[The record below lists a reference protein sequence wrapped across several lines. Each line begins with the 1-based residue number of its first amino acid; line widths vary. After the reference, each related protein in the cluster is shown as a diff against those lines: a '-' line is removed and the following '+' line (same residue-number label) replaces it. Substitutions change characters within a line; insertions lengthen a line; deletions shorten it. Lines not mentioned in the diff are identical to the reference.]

1 MILLFIYVSLSLN
14 NVFDLLDPRIVE
26 AVNKNSII
34 DPTEAQKLAIPEI
47 LNGKNVL
54 LISPTGSG
62 KTEAALLPLLNK
74 IYVEKPGPISLLYIT
89 PLRAL
94 NRDMLSRLYNY
105 CENLSIRVQV
115 RHSDISQAQKNEI
128 KTNPADILITTPES
142 LQLLLMG
149 KKLREHIQ
157 NVKYVIIDEVH
168 EMAQNERGSQFA
180 IAMERLKILA
190 GNFQIIGLSA
200 TARNENE
207 LAMFISPE
215 NNIEIIKPKIDK
227 KMDIK
232 VILPEKSNDKIAELM
247 ACDNQYA
254 GAIEKIHDII
264 EKNNGT
270 IVFVNRRYVAED
282 MSFRLKLWLK
292 NPDIEVHHGSLSKE
306 TRETAEND
314 FKGNKIKGLICTSS
328 LELGIDIGTAD
339 MVAQFNSPRQINKMI
354 QRIGR
359 AGHTLKKVSKGI
371 VICNDVIEL
380 EEAIAIVDNI
390 KGNSLENVMIRKNSL
405 STVANQIMLE
415 LNYSKKVDYNYFYK
429 IITTAYPFKDL
440 SFEDYYSVIDL
451 LSKTRKL
458 IIQDNFIIKR
468 YSILKYFIENISM
481 IAGEKNYK
489 VIDIINKKFI
499 GTLDEKYVVSDVT
512 PGSYFVIKG
521 STWRTIRI
529 DDDKIYV
536 EPFSTAAIAPHW
548 TGEEIPVLYEATH
561 KVSENREIAKIPDF
575 INENGKNALENWYK
589 NDLATLDKIIIETHN
604 AEVIIQ
610 ILLGSLGNFTLAEI
624 LTGLLTSI
632 TGESVEMDYSPYH
645 IYLKLARNM
654 TSEDIKN
661 IIKSIDIN
669 NLDGYIKSSARR
681 SRFFNNVFLY
691 EARKFGIIT
700 NEADMTRLR
709 FDKVVTSYYG
719 TPVYEDS
726 IRKLIFDYMD
736 INVLKDYLLKINDNN
751 FVLKDK
757 ISESSNIFLSH
768 YSERIAPLKPTKTIL
783 ESIKKRLLN
792 EEVILYCTSCG
803 NKRTK
808 KIKDITDIKCPICH
822 SHLIASI
829 SKFDEDSLKD
839 IKNPK
844 VKRKFVKN
852 AHLVREHGITAIMV
866 MAARGVG
873 PETASRILE
882 VSYLNDEDLIRRLL
896 YAETEFAKNKQYW

>member
-1 MILLFIYVSLSLN
+1 MILLSVYVSLSLN
-14 NVFDLLDPRIVE
+14 NVFDLLNPEIVE
-26 AVNKNSII
+26 AVNKNSITE
-34 DPTEAQKLAIPEI
+34 PTEAQKLAIPEI
-47 LNGKNVL
+47 LTGKNVL

-74 IYVEKPGPISLLYIT
+74 IYLEKPKPISLLYIT

-105 CENLSIRVQV
+105 CANLSINVQV
-115 RHSDISQAQKNEI
+115 RHSDISQSQKEEI
-128 KTNPADILITTPES
+128 KKHPAEILITTPES
-142 LQLLLMG
+142 LQLLMMS

-157 NVKYVIIDEVH
+157 NIKYVIIDEVH

-180 IAMERLKILA
+180 IAMERLKTLT
-190 GNFQIIGLSA
+190 GNIQVIGLSA
-200 TARNENE
+200 TAKNENE
-207 LAMFISPE
+207 LAGFIAPD
-215 NNIEIIKPKIDK
+215 NNIEIIKPEIDK
-227 KMDIK
+227 KMDIN
-232 VILPEKSNDKIAELM
+232 VLLPEKSNDKIAELM

-264 EKNNGT
+264 EENNGT

-282 MSFRLKLWLK
+282 ISFRLRLWLK
-292 NPDIEVHHGSLSKE
+292 NPDIAVHHGSLSKE

-314 FKGNKIKGLICTSS
+314 FKGNKIRGLICTSS

-339 MVAQFNSPRQINKMI
+339 MVAQFNSPRQVNKMV

-359 AGHTLKKVSKGI
+359 AGHSLTKISKGM

-380 EEAIAIVDNI
+380 EEAVAIADNI
-390 KGNSLENVMIRKNSL
+390 KDGNLENVMIRKNSL

-415 LNYSKKVDYNYFYK
+415 LNYSKKIDYKYFYN
-429 IITTAYPFKDL
+429 IITKAYPFRDL
-440 SFEDYYSVIDL
+440 TFEDYYSVIDL

-458 IIQDNFIIKR
+458 IIEDNFIIKR
-468 YSILKYFIENISM
+468 YSILTYFIENISM

-489 VIDIINKKFI
+489 VIDVINKKFI
-499 GTLDEKYVVSDVT
+499 GTLDEKYVVSEVT

-536 EPFSTAAIAPHW
+536 ESFSTAAIAPHW

-561 KVSENREIAKIPDF
+561 RVSENRKMKEIPDF

-589 NDLATLDKIIIETHN
+589 NDLATLDRIIIETHN
-604 AEVIIQ
+604 AEIIIQ

-645 IYLKLARNM
+645 IYMKLARNM

-661 IIKSIDIN
+661 IIKGIDVN
-669 NLDGYIKSSARR
+669 NLDGYVKSSARR

-700 NEADMTRLR
+700 NKADMTRLR
-709 FDKVVTSYYG
+709 FEKIVDAYYN
-719 TPVYEDS
+719 TPIYEDS

-736 INVLKDYLLKINDNN
+736 MGILKDYLSEINDDN

-808 KIKDITDIKCPICH
+808 KIKDIYDIKCPVCH